1 MAALASDAM
10 PELSVAAVHDVMF
23 AGYEGDPFERAVIL
37 DARGEEY
44 DIAVTD
50 DERIG
55 VLLGTRARNASALA
69 RAKESG
75 SLGYRVE
82 HVVAYRQGRPSVLVC
97 AHLDGEPLAMGRLTV
112 SQCSAVGTAIGA
124 LHRMDPSFLR
134 EEGFPVHANDRIR
147 MQFAAWIDHLRR
159 DRRVP
164 EQITDRWHQL
174 AGMAELWEF
183 ASVPVH
189 GGFGDG
195 DFMFGPQGIEAML
208 NWERLQVNDP
218 ARDLAWLFTG
228 VLEPAQQDAV
238 LSAYGRLMG
247 SRMDSRIVTRAKLW
261 IQMETVGDF
270 VKALEDAD
278 SARIHEL
285 KERVDELAAELAPI
299 RPEPTADGGRQP
311 RHVHDG
317 DGNTVTVGT
326 LLRNGETMVL
336 PESARPTPESG
347 TGTATRPVDSDLD
360 LDDLTE
366 EHPVTGNVLDMHGP
380 DSATLALS
388 SAIPVHAG
396 GGDGS
401 ASAVDGVPSTGSD
414 GSAAREA
421 PGRRPRL
428 GEDGDAVQDTAL
440 ARGLSVGDWIGGAG
454 DDRPTG
460 YVRLDDVTPSAGDDG
475 PEPTDDDAA
484 PLLDPAPADD
494 GHAPDPDFQPAGNPH
509 TAATVMLTPEDIAAA
524 TASATHNGRDR
535 DAADEPADGDGN
547 HNDNDNDEE

>member
-23 AGYEGDPFERAVIL
+23 PGYEDDPFERAVIL

-50 DERIG
+50 DEGIG

-69 RAKESG
+69 RARESG

-97 AHLDGEPLAMGRLTV
+97 THLDGEPLAMERLTTA
-112 SQCSAVGTAIGA
+112 QCAAVGTAIGA
-124 LHRMDPSFLR
+124 LHRMDPAFLR
-134 EEGFPVHANDRIR
+134 GEGYPEYESGRIR
-147 MQFAAWIDHLRR
+147 AQFAAWIDHLRK

-164 EQITDRWHQL
+164 SQITDRWRQL
-174 AGMAELWEF
+174 ADMAELWDF
-183 ASVPVH
+183 TSVPVH
-189 GGFGDG
+189 GGFSDG

-228 VLEPAQQDAV
+228 VLAPSQQDAV

-270 VKALEDAD
+270 IRALEDAD
-278 SARIHEL
+278 STRIHEF
-285 KERVDELAAELAPI
+285 KEQVDALAEELAPV
-299 RPEPTADGGRQP
+299 RPAPAANGQAPRQP
-311 RHVHDG
+311 RHAHDG
-317 DGNTVTVGT
+317 AGNTFTVTVGT

-347 TGTATRPVDSDLD
+347 TGALTRPVDAGPDLE
-360 LDDLTE
+360 DLTS
-366 EHPVTGNVLDMHGP
+366 EHPVTGNVLDMQ
-380 DSATLALS
+380 
-388 SAIPVHAG
+388 
-396 GGDGS
+396 GDGMEDAPAFAPS
-401 ASAVDGVPSTGSD
+401 GLSQEFGGSTGDAPRTGVATAGEQASRRQD
-414 GSAAREA
+414 SGSV
-421 PGRRPRL
+421 
-428 GEDGDAVQDTAL
+428 VQDEAL
-440 ARGLSVGDWIGGAG
+440 ARGLSVGDWIGGTD

-460 YVRLDDVTPSAGDDG
+460 YVRLDG
-475 PEPTDDDAA
+475 EPTSGA
-484 PLLDPAPADD
+484 PSGEDPAS
-494 GHAPDPDFQPAGNPH
+494 GIQPGGNIN
-509 TAATVMLTPEDIAAA
+509 TAATVVLTPEDIAAA
-524 TASATHNGRDR
+524 KASASTDEPDR
-535 DAADEPADGDGN
+535 DDGDGMPVAMTDDG
-547 HNDNDNDEE
+547 NDNDNDKE